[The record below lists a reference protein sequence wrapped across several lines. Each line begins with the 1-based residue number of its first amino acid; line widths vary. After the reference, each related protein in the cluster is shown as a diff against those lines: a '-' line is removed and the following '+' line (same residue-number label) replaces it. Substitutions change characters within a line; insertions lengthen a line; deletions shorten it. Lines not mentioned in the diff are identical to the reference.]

1 MRNLNKVIKISC
13 AQGENLEEELNKFL
27 TAYRTTP
34 HGTIGKAPDEM
45 LFKRRL
51 RTKIPELVPFD
62 KCDEEVRDRDAVL
75 KQKGK
80 EYADDKENAKYP
92 DLKVNDKVL
101 LQQRKT
107 CKTTTMYEHD
117 PYEIV
122 DVNGSQVTIKS
133 GEGVCYKRN
142 SSHVRKFEE
151 SDLPLGNE
159 HIDESEHRRPRLDL
173 PAPACAFLITREGRK
188 H

>member
-1 MRNLNKVIKISC
+1 V
-13 AQGENLEEELNKFL
+13 
-27 TAYRTTP
+27 AYRSVRQELSVLGKLVIR
-34 HGTIGKAPDEM
+34 GTRLVIPKILQKKVLNLAHEGHQGIVKT
-45 LFKRRL
+45 KQRL
-51 RTKIPELVPFD
+51 RKPMRIIPELVPFD

-80 EYADDKENAKYP
+80 EYADDKKNAKYP

-101 LQQRKT
+101 LQQHKT

-151 SDLPLGNE
+151 SDLPSGNE
-159 HIDESEHRRPRLDL
+159 HID
-173 PAPACAFLITREGRK
+173 
-188 H
+188 

>member
-1 MRNLNKVIKISC
+1 MDVSSKIVQSLDRMFLTHELPC
-13 AQGENLEEELNKFL
+13 ELTSDNGPQFVSSEFEEELNKFL

-34 HGTIGKAPDEM
+34 HGTTGKAPDEM

-80 EYADDKENAKYP
+80 EYADDKKNAKYP

-117 PYEIV
+117 PYGIV
-122 DVNGSQVTIKS
+122 DVNGSQVKIKS
-133 GEGVCYKRN
+133 GEGVCYKYN
-142 SSHVRKFEE
+142 SSHVRR
-151 SDLPLGNE
+151 NN
-159 HIDESEHRRPRLDL
+159 
-173 PAPACAFLITREGRK
+173 
-188 H
+188 

>member
-1 MRNLNKVIKISC
+1 
-13 AQGENLEEELNKFL
+13 
-27 TAYRTTP
+27 
-34 HGTIGKAPDEM
+34 M

-51 RTKIPELVPFD
+51 QTKIPELVPFD
-62 KCDEEVRDRDAVL
+62 KCDEEGRDRDAVL

-80 EYADDKENAKYP
+80 EYADDKKNAKYP

-101 LQQRKT
+101 LQQRKM

-151 SDLPLGNE
+151 SDLPSGNE
-159 HIDESEHRRPRLDL
+159 YIDNSEYSNEPNTNEQVIDNSLVVAEPRRSSRSTKGKAPERLDL
-173 PAPACAFLITREGRK
+173 
-188 H
+188 

>member
-1 MRNLNKVIKISC
+1 
-13 AQGENLEEELNKFL
+13 
-27 TAYRTTP
+27 
-34 HGTIGKAPDEM
+34 M

-51 RTKIPELVPFD
+51 RTKIPEFVPFD

-80 EYADDKENAKYP
+80 EYADDKKNAKYP
-92 DLKVNDKVL
+92 DLKVNDEVL
-101 LQQRKT
+101 LQLRKT

-142 SSHVRKFEE
+142 SFYAEQAVDSGG
-151 SDLPLGNE
+151 P
-159 HIDESEHRRPRLDL
+159 RR
-173 PAPACAFLITREGRK
+173 
-188 H
+188 

>member
-1 MRNLNKVIKISC
+1 M
-13 AQGENLEEELNKFL
+13 
-27 TAYRTTP
+27 
-34 HGTIGKAPDEM
+34 
-45 LFKRRL
+45 
-51 RTKIPELVPFD
+51 VPFD

-80 EYADDKENAKYP
+80 EYADDKKNAKYP

-151 SDLPLGNE
+151 SDLPSGNE
-159 HIDESEHRRPRLDL
+159 HIDESEHFKEPDTNEQVIDNSLVVVEPRRSSRSTKGRAPERLDL
-173 PAPACAFLITREGRK
+173 
-188 H
+188 